1 MRGRGGGRVGAGI
14 AWRRGVED
22 DSALHCAALL
32 THALCRWVGGA
43 GEPLTALCRAS
54 RLCLHCLP
62 GRGGLARAAQP
73 PGLSLVCRRTSNPHP
88 SPLPSPPTITTPPPQ
103 PPLQNYTH
111 CAHPLAAAGRVW
123 LCGKS
128 GMIIGDLPPYEAFPI
143 GGTNSVRGYNEG
155 GWAARVAR

>member
-1 MRGRGGGRVGAGI
+1 MPGQPAVLALPAR
-14 AWRRGVED
+14 AWRPGKG
-22 DSALHCAALL
+22 CA
-32 THALCRWVGGA
+32 T
-43 GEPLTALCRAS
+43 
-54 RLCLHCLP
+54 
-62 GRGGLARAAQP
+62 ARAQF
-73 PGLSLVCRRTSNPHP
+73 GVP
-88 SPLPSPPTITTPPPQ
+88 SHFELPSIATTITTPPPQ